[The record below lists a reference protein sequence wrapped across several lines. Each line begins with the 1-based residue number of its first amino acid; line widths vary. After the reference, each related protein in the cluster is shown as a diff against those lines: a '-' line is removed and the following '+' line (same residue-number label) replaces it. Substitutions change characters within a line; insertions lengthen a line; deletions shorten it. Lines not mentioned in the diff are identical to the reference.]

1 MKQKNCNVKRTIMGI
16 VVACMIIVST
26 GMTALAASTSTSF
39 SYGSKTVKCSLTVD
53 WKVGKD
59 VGTAKTSVSGG
70 SGTYPLGAYCNA
82 YKNGSL
88 LGGDNVTSFD
98 TAQTSIKYTADEFR
112 SSHNI
117 QNSNRVPLKSA
128 KLTLT
133 D

>member
-1 MKQKNCNVKRTIMGI
+1 MCNVKRTITGI
-16 VVACMIIVST
+16 MLVCAMVTSMSITV
-26 GMTALAASTSTSF
+26 LAATTTTKF
-39 SYGSKTVKCSLTVD
+39 SYAGKTVNCSLAVD

-59 VGTAKTSVSGG
+59 NGTAKTYVSGG
-70 SGTYPLGAYCNA
+70 SGSYPLGAYCNA

-88 LGGDNVTSFD
+88 LGGSNVTSFD
-98 TAQTSIKYTADEFR
+98 TAKISISYTADEFR

-117 QNSNRVPLKSA
+117 QNSNRVPLKSS

>member
-1 MKQKNCNVKRTIMGI
+1 MCNVKRTIIGI
-16 VVACMIIVST
+16 MMVCMIVIST
-26 GMTALAASTSTSF
+26 GITVLAATTSTSF
-39 SYGSKTVKCSLTVD
+39 SYGGKTVNCSLAVN

-59 VGTAKTSVSGG
+59 DGTAKTYVSGG

-88 LGGDNVTSFD
+88 LGGSNVTSFD
-98 TAQTSIKYTADEFR
+98 KAEISISYTADEFR
-112 SSHNI
+112 STHNI
-117 QNSNRVPLKSA
+117 QNSNRVPLKSS